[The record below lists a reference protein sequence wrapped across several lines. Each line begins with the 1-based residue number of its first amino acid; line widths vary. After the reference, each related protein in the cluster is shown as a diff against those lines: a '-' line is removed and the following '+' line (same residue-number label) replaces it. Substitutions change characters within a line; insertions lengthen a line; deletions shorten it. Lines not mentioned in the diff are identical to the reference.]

1 MTTAQG
7 QPSLFVNNIVKQRE
21 GGLHN
26 EPHMQQMQPCGGG
39 GFAAN
44 TTTKVVCPRAI
55 TMQEDIERQQLGQL
69 MDPSTPAGKFLRD
82 LGITMEDARQ
92 LGIVSLLQNLPRKE
106 RTKYGKRKKLSNDE
120 KKVLTKE
127 RNREHARSTRT
138 RKKMILDALESRL
151 AEINRD
157 SFLTTITPKPNP
169 ALEKSLEN
177 KRLCCIRQLLSLCS
191 NATGGSSGSSNN
203 ISEHRHYSYNEC
215 NGITIWDKC
224 ITSDTHQLPFRLTFP
239 ALPQQLVDDS
249 TSVLEG
255 FGTQGSINACSL
267 IGKSFSDIIEVA
279 TRTLG
284 KEEEEEEEDCLNM
297 RSDKGGAAN
306 GYEDNKASAG
316 GGGSSSLINCSIQ
329 FTAVPGSV
337 LQAKNR
343 CMLHVRVELGLCLMS
358 SVTPSIVSVLGMAR
372 SVFVP
377 GQKYLSEFHI
387 RWDMIALCSQIANL
401 LPKQHSGKLAAAISG
416 TTSLSTPLI
425 QQ

>member
-1 MTTAQG
+1 MALSSSISADMVVKNEAIEEHQLNRDEMIKNYL
-7 QPSLFVNNIVKQRE
+7 SYFVNNYVVKQDGYHEPRIQPMQLDD
-21 GGLHN
+21 GGSI
-26 EPHMQQMQPCGGG
+26 
-39 GFAAN
+39 AN
-44 TTTKVVCPRAI
+44 ITQVVCPRAI
-55 TMQEDIERQQLGQL
+55 TMQEDTERLQLGQL
-69 MDPSTPAGKFLRD
+69 MNPSNPAGKFLRK
-82 LGITMEDARQ
+82 LVITMEDARQ
-92 LGIVSLLQNLPRKE
+92 LGIATLLQNLPRKE
-106 RTKYGKRKKLSNDE
+106 RTKYGKRKKLSHDE
-120 KKVLTKE
+120 KRVLTKV

-284 KEEEEEEEDCLNM
+284 K
-297 RSDKGGAAN
+297 
-306 GYEDNKASAG
+306 
-316 GGGSSSLINCSIQ
+316 
-329 FTAVPGSV
+329 
-337 LQAKNR
+337 
-343 CMLHVRVELGLCLMS
+343 
-358 SVTPSIVSVLGMAR
+358 
-372 SVFVP
+372 
-377 GQKYLSEFHI
+377 
-387 RWDMIALCSQIANL
+387 
-401 LPKQHSGKLAAAISG
+401 
-416 TTSLSTPLI
+416 
-425 QQ
+425 